1 MKKRWPAVITLVLL
15 VAAFI
20 TLSQRE
26 RLAGMKWSQVQ
37 AAAPEDII
45 WQMSDAARAGNV
57 AAYLDCYS
65 GALRQN
71 LEKTASEMGE
81 ARFSEYLKQLN
92 NEITGIA
99 VSDLTQ
105 ANAQEAE
112 LRVEFV
118 FRGKNEVQTHHFKLV
133 NGKWKID
140 RVDDAERM
148 KVLIP
153 YGTAVGEN
161 DLNGKPR

>member
-1 MKKRWPAVITLVLL
+1 MKNRWPAMITFALL

-20 TLSQRE
+20 ALSQRE
-26 RLAGMKWSQVQ
+26 RLAGMKWGKTQ
-37 AAAPEDII
+37 AASPEDII

-65 GALRQN
+65 GALKQN
-71 LEKTASEMGE
+71 LEKTASEMGA

-99 VSDLTQ
+99 VSDLAQT
-105 ANAQEAE
+105 NAQEAE

-118 FRGKNEVQTHHFKLV
+118 FRGKNEAQTHHFKLV

-140 RVDDAERM
+140 RVDDAERL

-153 YGTAVGEN
+153 YGTAASEN

>member
-1 MKKRWPAVITLVLL
+1 MKKRWPAIITVALL

-20 TLSQRE
+20 ALSQRE
-26 RLAGMKWSQVQ
+26 RLAGMKWGQ
-37 AAAPEDII
+37 AKAATPEDMI
-45 WQMSDAARAGNV
+45 WQMSDAARTGNV

-65 GALRQN
+65 GALRRN
-71 LEKTASEMGE
+71 LEKTATEMGE
-81 ARFSEYLKQLN
+81 ARFSKYLKQLN

-99 VSDLTQ
+99 VSDLAQ

-118 FRGKNEVQTHHFKLV
+118 FRGQTQAQSHHFRLV
-133 NGKWKID
+133 GGKWKID
-140 RVDDAERM
+140 AVETAGRV

-153 YGTAVGEN
+153 DGTGVAE
-161 DLNGKPR
+161 KE